1 MIVYNTTIKIDAS
14 IMNDWLTWLKE
25 EHIPAILK
33 TGCFTNARI
42 LRLLET
48 DDEDGATYA
57 IQYYAESKALY
68 NQYIE
73 KFSGIMLQKSFK
85 EWGNQF
91 ISFSSVM
98 EVVN

>member
-1 MIVYNTTIKIDAS
+1 
-14 IMNDWLTWLKE
+14 MNDWLNWLKE
-25 EHIPAILK
+25 EHIPGILK
-33 TGCFTNARI
+33 TGCFTSAGI

-48 DDEDGATYA
+48 NDEDGPTYA

-73 KFSGIMLQKSFK
+73 YFSGIMLQKSFDK
-85 EWGNQF
+85 WGNQF

>member
-1 MIVYNTTIKIDAS
+1 MS
-14 IMNDWLTWLKE
+14 DWLIWLKE
-25 EHIPAILK
+25 EHIPGILK
-33 TGCFTNARI
+33 TGCFTSARI

-48 DDEDGATYA
+48 DDENGPTYA

-73 KFSGIMLQKSFK
+73 KFSGIMLQKSFNK
-85 EWGNQF
+85 WGNQF